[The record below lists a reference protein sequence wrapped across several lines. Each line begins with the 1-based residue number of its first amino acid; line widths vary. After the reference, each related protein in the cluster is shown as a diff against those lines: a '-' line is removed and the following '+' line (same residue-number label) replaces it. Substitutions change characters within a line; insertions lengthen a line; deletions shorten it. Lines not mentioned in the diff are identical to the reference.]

1 MKDIIN
7 TLISYIKHK
16 LNKEITNEVY
26 EMIYL
31 YLLIQIDEIV
41 DTLKIIEN
49 KNTIFSSEDI
59 KLAIE
64 ITDDKN

>member
-41 DTLKIIEN
+41 E
-49 KNTIFSSEDI
+49 S
-59 KLAIE
+59 
-64 ITDDKN
+64 

>member
-64 ITDDKN
+64 ITDNKN